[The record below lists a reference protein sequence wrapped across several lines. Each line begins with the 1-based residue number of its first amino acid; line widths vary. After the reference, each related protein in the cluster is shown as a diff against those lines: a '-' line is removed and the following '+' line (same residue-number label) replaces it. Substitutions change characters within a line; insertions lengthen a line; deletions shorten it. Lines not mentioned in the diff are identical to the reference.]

1 MINLRI
7 VNTTL
12 LVSNLSLLEGKKTTR
27 LIADSPAA
35 SGTLSVANISGFAI
49 NNVLLDGNFGDS
61 SSELLKTHTSTAP
74 SGTTITLAAN
84 TVRDHYSDTA
94 ITVLDYDQVEY
105 SRATT
110 LTGSKSVLA
119 TQNLNPDLLESFYK
133 DATNTTGYGFVR
145 FKNSITGTFS
155 DYSTGVNYTGL
166 GSTTVSDIVNKACED
181 VLVEVGGQFSG
192 EQTLLNDANDCQDA
206 ILDEDWKFEL
216 VKNDSSL
223 TATQYENTYS
233 LSGLTYELKYP
244 GISQGIKSVKLSG
257 QRLDLIDN
265 DEMDTNYADVVRA
278 EVSTEAAIAATSL
291 VLTNSSELP
300 DVGTIYVNGMDIVYT
315 ANNTTTNTLSGIPS
329 GDITAIIA
337 AGSIAWYRI
346 VPGLPTKYTITIDNE
361 IIFNVPIDTGY
372 HGYSITIEYLK
383 KLTRFTDF
391 ASTTDIPFTDA
402 MPLFISA
409 KIEKR
414 KRNMEN
420 YATFMAEF
428 TNSIS
433 KKKDQY
439 KMPVME
445 NSTYYNF

>member
-7 VNTTL
+7 VNTTY
-12 LVSNLSLLEGKKTTR
+12 LVSNLGLLDGKKTTR
-27 LIADSPAA
+27 LIADSPAS
-35 SGTLSVANISGFAI
+35 SGTISVANISGIAI
-49 NNVLLDGNFGDS
+49 NNILLDGSFGDS
-61 SSELLKTHTSTAP
+61 SAEILKTHASTAP
-74 SGTTITLAAN
+74 SGSTITLAAN

-105 SRATT
+105 SRSTT

-119 TQNLNPDLLESFYK
+119 TQAINADLTESFYR

-145 FKNSITGTFS
+145 FKNSITGAFS

-166 GSTTVSDIVNKACED
+166 GSTTVSDIVKKACD
-181 VLVEVGGQFSG
+181 DTLVEVGGQFSS

-206 ILDEDWKFEL
+206 ITDSDWKFEL
-216 VKNDSSL
+216 VKNDTSL
-223 TATQYENTYS
+223 TALQYENTYS

-244 GISQGIKSVKLSG
+244 GSVQGIKSLKLSG
-257 QRLDLIDN
+257 QVLKYIDN
-265 DEMDTNYADVVRA
+265 DEMNMAYANIVRTTVA
-278 EVSTEAAIAATSL
+278 TQASVAATSI
-291 VLTNSSELP
+291 VLTNTSELP
-300 DVGTIYVNGMDIVYT
+300 DVGTVFINGMDIVYT
-315 ANNTTTNTLSGIPS
+315 SNDTSTNTLSGIPS
-329 GDITAIIA
+329 GDITAIIPVD
-337 AGSIAWYRI
+337 SIVWYKI

-361 IIFNVPIDTGY
+361 IVFNCPIDTAY
-372 HGYSITIEYLK
+372 NGYSITMEYLK

-391 ASTTDIPFTDA
+391 ASTTEIPFTDA
-402 MPLFISA
+402 MPSFIAA

-428 TNSIS
+428 TNAIN
-433 KKKDQY
+433 KKESQY

-445 NSTYYNF
+445 DSTYYNF

>member
-7 VNTTL
+7 VNTTF
-12 LVSNLSLLEGKKTTR
+12 LVSNLGLLDGKKTTR
-27 LIADSPAA
+27 LIADSPAS
-35 SGTLSVANISGFAI
+35 SGTISVANISGFAI

-61 SSELLKTHTSTAP
+61 SSEILKTHGSTAP

-166 GSTTVSDIVNKACED
+166 GSTTISDIVNKACED
-181 VLVEVGGQFSG
+181 VLVEVGGQFSS

-223 TATQYENTYS
+223 TATRYENTYN

-244 GISQGIKSVKLSG
+244 GIVQGIKSVKLSG
-257 QRLDLIDN
+257 KRLKYIDN

-278 EVSTEAAIAATSL
+278 EVATQASVAATSL

-329 GDITAIIA
+329 ADITAIIA
-337 AGSIAWYRI
+337 AGSIVWYRI
-346 VPGLPTKYTITIDNE
+346 VPGLPTKYTITIENE
-361 IIFNVPIDTGY
+361 IVFNVPIDTDY
-372 HGYSITIEYLK
+372 HGYSITIEYLR

-391 ASTTDIPFTDA
+391 ASTTEIPFTDA

-428 TNSIS
+428 NNSVN
-433 KKKDQY
+433 KKADQY
-439 KMPVME
+439 KLPVME
-445 NSTYYNF
+445 DSKYYNF

>member
-7 VNTTL
+7 VNTTF
-12 LVSNLSLLEGKKTTR
+12 LVSNLGLLDGKKTTR

-61 SSELLKTHTSTAP
+61 SAELLKTHASTAP

-94 ITVLDYDQVEY
+94 ITVLDYDQIEY
-105 SRATT
+105 SRSTT

-119 TQNLNPDLLESFYK
+119 TQNLNPDLIESFYK

-145 FKNSITGTFS
+145 FKNSITDTFS

-166 GSTTVSDIVNKACED
+166 GSTTVSDIVNKACTD
-181 VLVEVGGQFSG
+181 ALVEVGGQFSG

-216 VKNDSSL
+216 VKNDSTL
-223 TATQYENTYS
+223 TAIQYENTYS
-233 LSGLTYELKYP
+233 LDDLTYELKYP
-244 GISQGIKSVKLSG
+244 GIVQGIKSVKLSG
-257 QRLDLIDN
+257 KRLDYIDN
-265 DEMDTNYADVVRA
+265 DEMDGLYSEIVRA
-278 EVSTEAAIAATSL
+278 EVATQASIGATSL

-300 DVGTIYVNGMDIVYT
+300 DVGTVFVNGMDIVYT
-315 ANNTTTNTLSGIPS
+315 ANDTTTNTLSGIPS
-329 GDITAIIA
+329 GDITAIIPVGA
-337 AGSIAWYRI
+337 IVWYRI
-346 VPGLPTKYTITIDNE
+346 VPGLPTKYTITIENE
-361 IIFNVPIDTGY
+361 LVFNCPIDTMY
-372 HGYSITIEYLK
+372 NGYSITVEYLR
-383 KLTRFTDF
+383 KLSRFTDF
-391 ASTTDIPFTDA
+391 ASTTEIPFPDI

-414 KRNMEN
+414 KRNFEN

-428 TNSIS
+428 TNAVD
-433 KKKDQY
+433 KKTSQY
-439 KMPVME
+439 KLPVME
-445 NSTYYNF
+445 DSTYYNF